1 MEMASTFRGSH
12 QMTYS
17 QFMFT
22 SFDPCHTPPILM
34 GNHTYM
40 NVIGKGTI
48 DKVGG
53 YFKDVL
59 CAPHL
64 SHNLLY
70 IYQLT
75 HGDTRRTMEFTPDYV
90 FSRDLEARK
99 VLLQGWLIMHL
110 DYTTT

>member
-1 MEMASTFRGSH
+1 
-12 QMTYS
+12 
-17 QFMFT
+17 MFS

-48 DKVGG
+48 DKEEE

-59 CAPHL
+59 CVPHL
-64 SHNLLY
+64 SHNLLS

-75 HGDTRRTMEFTPDYV
+75 HGDRRRTVEFTLDLV
-90 FSRDLEARK
+90 FIKELETRQIIAIG
-99 VLLQGWLIMHL
+99 VVDHASHL
-110 DYTTT
+110 Y